1 MQQQAAPGGS
11 TETASKEAASRQ
23 QGHIIDYGLRFLIP
37 ASREKPGL
45 SDSLGVL
52 PYRCCC
58 ELDTQVG
65 IAYVWAIESLAL
77 FSPFL

>member
-23 QGHIIDYGLRFLIP
+23 QGHIIDYGLRFVIP

-45 SDSLGVL
+45 SESLGVF
-52 PYRCCC
+52 
-58 ELDTQVG
+58 
-65 IAYVWAIESLAL
+65 AL
-77 FSPFL
+77 SMRLRIGHTGGHSICLGN